1 MKDSNKDGT
10 GTGLAAFSRVSR
22 RRFLTT
28 SGVAIVSGSALSL
41 SAPYVRTAA
50 ADEPIR
56 IGMVLAKQGAFAQQG
71 ADLAQ
76 GVQIALKDA
85 SNKALGR
92 NIEVTW
98 LDESDPQSATQN
110 ITKLIQEQRVS
121 VVIGGTSSA
130 NSLAMGAVAK
140 RSRVPFISLN
150 AAARELTGKQCNRFT
165 FRGPASVPVYA
176 RAMAPELLAIG
187 KKWYFLIASFT
198 FGDDVLSTYSDII
211 KAAGGTIVGTDR
223 VPVETTDLSSYILKV
238 RQAKPDLLISG
249 LANVGPILKQFKE
262 FGMTGQVG
270 VAGPAVSDTD
280 LWSVPREA
288 LSGIYGKTWYFNDP
302 NNSSEDK
309 AFVESYRKA
318 NDKPPTDRVWF
329 GWFMTRFLLAAM
341 ESGKSADS
349 VKIVEALE
357 GLRFKDGNQEVGFR
371 DWDHQLIRRPVVGT
385 AQANPSD
392 KWDTLKVQ
400 SHAAADAAELGRLF
414 GSKEEVGCNMEA
426 I

>member
-1 MKDSNKDGT
+1 
-10 GTGLAAFSRVSR
+10 
-22 RRFLTT
+22 
-28 SGVAIVSGSALSL
+28 
-41 SAPYVRTAA
+41 
-50 ADEPIR
+50 
-56 IGMVLAKQGAFAQQG
+56 MVLAKQGAFAQQG

-85 SNKALGR
+85 GNKALSR

-110 ITKLIQEQRVS
+110 ITKLIQEQKVS

-150 AAARELTGKQCNRFT
+150 AAAREITGKQCNRFT

-288 LSGIYGKTWYFNDP
+288 LTGIYGKTWYFNDP

-329 GWFMTRFLLAAM
+329 GWFMTRFLLSSI
-341 ESGKSADS
+341 EGGKSTDP
-349 VKIVEALE
+349 VKLVEALE
-357 GLRFKDGNQEVGFR
+357 GLRFKDGNQEIGFR

-392 KWDTLKVQ
+392 KWDTLKVKPQ
-400 SHAAADAAELGRLF
+400 AAADAAELGRLF
-414 GSKEEVGCNMEA
+414 GSKEEIGCSMEA

>member
-1 MKDSNKDGT
+1 MDSQDEISNRTVPARRLALTRRGFLQTGAAVLSSGT
-10 GTGLAAFSRVSR
+10 A
-22 RRFLTT
+22 
-28 SGVAIVSGSALSL
+28 SL
-41 SAPYVRTAA
+41 SVPFIRTAA
-50 ADEPIR
+50 ADEPVR

-71 ADLAQ
+71 ADLAA

-85 SNKALGR
+85 GGKVLGR
-92 NIEVTW
+92 GIELTW

-110 ITKLIQEQRVS
+110 ITKLIQDQKVS

-150 AAARELTGKQCNRFT
+150 AAAREITGKACNRFM

-176 RAMAPELLAIG
+176 RAMAPDLLAIG

-198 FGDDVLSTYSDII
+198 FGDDVLSTYGDIV
-211 KAAGGTIVGTDR
+211 KAAGGTIAGIDR

-238 RQAKPDLLISG
+238 RQAKPDLLVSG

-302 NNSSEDK
+302 NNSAEDK
-309 AFVESYRKA
+309 AFVETYRKA
-318 NDKPPTDRVWF
+318 NNRPPTDRVWF

-341 ESGKSADS
+341 ESTKSTDS
-349 VKIVEALE
+349 VKLVEALQ
-357 GLRFKDGNQEVGFR
+357 GLQFQDGGQLVSFR
-371 DWDHQLIRRPVVGT
+371 EWDHQLIRRPVVGI
-385 AQANPSD
+385 AQANSAD
-392 KWDTLKVQ
+392 TWDTLKVKSQ
-400 SHAAADAAELGRLF
+400 AVASASELETIF
-414 GSKEEVGCNMEA
+414 GSKDEISCNMELL
-426 I
+426 